1 MDKIFMKRLSFYG
14 YHGAYAEENRLGQ
27 RFYVD
32 LEMKL
37 DLKPA
42 GTTDDLQNTVDY
54 GAVYQKVE
62 TIMTGTRVKL
72 IETLAERI
80 AGRLLAD
87 FPIEEVRVRVT
98 KPNPPIQGH
107 YESVGVEVVR
117 TRT

>member
-1 MDKIFMKRLSFYG
+1 MKRLSFYG

-37 DLKPA
+37 DLRPA
-42 GTTDDLQNTVDY
+42 GTTDDLQKTVDY

-62 TIMTGTRVKL
+62 NIMTGTRVKL

-117 TRT
+117 TRP

>member
-42 GTTDDLQNTVDY
+42 GTTDDLQKY
-54 GAVYQKVE
+54 
-62 TIMTGTRVKL
+62 R
-72 IETLAERI
+72 
-80 AGRLLAD
+80 RLRSGISESGNHHD
-87 FPIEEVRVRVT
+87 R
-98 KPNPPIQGH
+98 NPGEID
-107 YESVGVEVVR
+107 
-117 TRT
+117 

>member
-1 MDKIFMKRLSFYG
+1 
-14 YHGAYAEENRLGQ
+14 
-27 RFYVD
+27 
-32 LEMKL
+32 
-37 DLKPA
+37 
-42 GTTDDLQNTVDY
+42 
-54 GAVYQKVE
+54 
-62 TIMTGTRVKL
+62 MTGTRVKL